1 MIASERFR
9 RVAGLLLYL
18 LCIGLFVWSGVFSL
32 LATSILDG
40 ESSAVS
46 NVPINYVLYGSW
58 IYPLHAQ
65 ELFYPGV
72 DKFIIHP
79 PLHYYLVGI
88 WLQLFGIGA
97 WQLLLQST
105 IAGLLGVVAAS
116 YLIRLKV
123 GNTAAVLTLVLATV
137 FAGLRHPMVS
147 VRPDLTFGLIYSLVV
162 LLSFL
167 LLHNY
172 KGSKGLI
179 VAALLGVSVSASFAT
194 HWYGFFC
201 VLYLPAAALYLVWRL
216 RMEAWKPVACL
227 GLGAAAGVLVWWY
240 SFGDDFWFGLLTIL
254 LKGGTFLEVIRI
266 PFSYY
271 LTFLTAWPG
280 GTVVLLGCALAFAF
294 CCFDWLRAARA
305 KSPISRTAAITSFLA
320 LNIFLYELFFFFYV
334 ANKAPRYSAN
344 IAILLVA
351 FSAIGYFWILNLA
364 RTALKSRTKV
374 VNSAAAVLAGA
385 ALLTSHYVTMPFSA
399 KSVGDV
405 IEGNLHASIRAGLSC
420 GIPEQAT
427 LLLGSTAYQYLYDR
441 PFLGSMR
448 LYAEMTIPQPT
459 DWSLR
464 GLIHY
469 YRTGPGINYRT
480 AEIPYD
486 VRRQSFGDRIDV
498 MVNAD
503 HGHGWQSLYLNP
515 LVWKGMFKEYLAVA
529 LIDPNAYEAVT
540 GRVSRFPN
548 LLATVFLREGNFDDL
563 TKHTPCAIL
572 ARGLHQIGSNV
583 VLLRYDAHLRQH
595 RNLMADDWAQLDGR
609 AKADYVQQYL
619 VLLGGSASVIQPDAV
634 DILVDWVDQQF
645 EKGTGTVNDL
655 HGGTEVRT
663 FGQVA
668 DRYFEAE
675 GFEMAFSNAAW
686 SSGK

>member
-18 LCIGLFVWSGVFSL
+18 LCIALFVWSGIFSL

-40 ESSAVS
+40 ESSSVS
-46 NVPINYVLYGSW
+46 NVPINHVLYGTW

-79 PLHYYLVGI
+79 PLHYYLVSI

-105 IAGLLGVVAAS
+105 AVGLLGVVAAS
-116 YLIRLKV
+116 YLIRSKV
-123 GNTAAVLTLVLATV
+123 GNTAAVLTLVLATI

-147 VRPDLTFGLIYSLVV
+147 ARPDLTFGFMYSLVV

-172 KGSKGLI
+172 QGSKGRI

-201 VLYLPAAALYLVWRL
+201 LFYLPAAALYLVWRL
-216 RMEAWKPVACL
+216 RTEAWKPVACL
-227 GLGAAAGVLVWWY
+227 AIGAAAGVLLWWY
-240 SFGDDFWFGLLTIL
+240 LFGDDFWFGLLTIL
-254 LKGGTFLEVIRI
+254 LKGGSFLEVIRI
-266 PFSYY
+266 PFLYY

-280 GTVVLLGCALAFAF
+280 GKVVLLGCAIAFAF
-294 CCFDWLRAARA
+294 CCWEWLRAARA
-305 KSPISRTAAITSFLA
+305 KSPISRTAAIASFLA

-351 FSAIGYFWILNLA
+351 FSAIGYFWVIDLA
-364 RTALKSRTKV
+364 RATLKNRAKV
-374 VNSAAAVLAGA
+374 VNSAAAALGIA
-385 ALLTSHYVTMPFSA
+385 ALLTSNYVTVPFSI

-405 IEGNLHASIRAGLSC
+405 MGRSLHASMREGLSC
-420 GIPEQAT
+420 GVPEQAT
-427 LLLGSTAYQYLYDR
+427 VLLGSTGYQYLYDR

-448 LYAEMTIPQPT
+448 LYAEETIPQPT

-464 GLIHY
+464 GLIRY
-469 YRTGPGINYRT
+469 YREGPGVNYRT

-486 VRRQSFGDRIDV
+486 ARRQSIGDRIDV

-503 HGHGWQSLYLNP
+503 NGHGWQSLYINP
-515 LVWKGMFKEYLAVA
+515 SVWKGKLKEYLAVT

-548 LLATVFLREGNFDDL
+548 LLVTVFLSEDNFEEL
-563 TKHTPCAIL
+563 TRQTPCATL
-572 ARGLHQIGSNV
+572 ARGLHHIGDNV
-583 VLLRYDAHLRQH
+583 VLLRYDADLRQR
-595 RNLMADDWAQLDGR
+595 RNLMAGDWLQFDAR
-609 AKADYVQQYL
+609 AKADYVEQYL
-619 VLLGGSASVIQPDAV
+619 ALLGGAASVIQPGAI

-645 EKGTGTVNDL
+645 EKKTGTVNDL

-663 FGQVA
+663 FGQVV
-668 DRYFEAE
+668 DRYFDAD
-675 GFEMAFSNAAW
+675 GFKAIFSDAAW
-686 SSGK
+686 NSGN